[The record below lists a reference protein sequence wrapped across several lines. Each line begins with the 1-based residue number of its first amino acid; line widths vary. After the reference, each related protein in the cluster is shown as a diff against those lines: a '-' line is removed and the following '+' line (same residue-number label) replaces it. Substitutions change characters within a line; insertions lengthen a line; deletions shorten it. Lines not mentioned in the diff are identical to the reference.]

1 MDEVEQRVVGALL
14 EKERTVPASY
24 PMTLKGLQT
33 ACNQSSSRDPVVDY
47 DEATIAAAIDRLKAR
62 GLARMV
68 HASHGSRVVKY
79 RQVLDERLDLPA
91 GDLALLT
98 VLLLRGP
105 HSAGELKTRTE
116 RLHGFA
122 DRSDVDAR
130 LAELAAAE
138 PPLVGDLAR
147 QPGQHDTRWVHLLGP
162 VAERTAP
169 APVPASTGLPPG
181 EVTEV
186 VLADGPLARDERVRT
201 TYDTVAAAYA
211 EQFDGEL
218 DAKPLDRW
226 LLERLVAL
234 ADGGP
239 LADAGCGPGHLTL
252 HLAAAGA
259 EVTGFDLSPAMVAEA
274 RRRYPELRFEV
285 ADLTALPTAPGGG
298 GSAGRGSVD
307 LGSRASSDDG
317 DSGGGSGGGGW
328 AAIAAWYS
336 LVHLAASELRP
347 ALALLTASLRP
358 GGWLAFA
365 LHLGDEARAM
375 TELLGHD
382 VDVTFTLHHR
392 DRVLDAVATAGLVD
406 VEWYHRGPYVGAEV
420 ETERLY
426 VLARRPPE

>member
-1 MDEVEQRVVGALL
+1 MDGGQELPELDEVEQRVVGALL

-24 PMTLKGLQT
+24 LMTLKGLQT

-47 DEATIAAAIDRLKAR
+47 DEATVAAAIDRLKAR

-105 HSAGELKTRTE
+105 QSAGELRTRTE
-116 RLHGFA
+116 RLYGFA

-130 LAELAAAE
+130 LAELAAAA

-169 APVPASTGLPPG
+169 APAPASTGLPPG

-226 LLERLVAL
+226 LLERLV
-234 ADGGP
+234 
-239 LADAGCGPGHLTL
+239 
-252 HLAAAGA
+252 
-259 EVTGFDLSPAMVAEA
+259 
-274 RRRYPELRFEV
+274 
-285 ADLTALPTAPGGG
+285 
-298 GSAGRGSVD
+298 
-307 LGSRASSDDG
+307 
-317 DSGGGSGGGGW
+317 
-328 AAIAAWYS
+328 
-336 LVHLAASELRP
+336 
-347 ALALLTASLRP
+347 
-358 GGWLAFA
+358 
-365 LHLGDEARAM
+365 
-375 TELLGHD
+375 
-382 VDVTFTLHHR
+382 
-392 DRVLDAVATAGLVD
+392 
-406 VEWYHRGPYVGAEV
+406 
-420 ETERLY
+420 
-426 VLARRPPE
+426 